1 MELNEAV
8 GRILRQHWLMIL
20 ALVAVGAGIPA
31 LLHSGDAKTY
41 TASTRLV
48 LDTPDP
54 TSGPESAAIA
64 DAARGIAT
72 SPAQVREAL
81 AKARVTRRN
90 ATDLARH
97 DVSVR
102 ALGTSAV
109 LQLSVS
115 DRNPRIAAAVANAL
129 AARLIQTRLNA
140 ANGDVQQ
147 VLTRIDRRITKLN
160 QRISQ
165 VDSEIASLD
174 ARDAASGF
182 LRAKRNAEA
191 RLRASL
197 ARQRAVLESDQISLL
212 STDSGRHKPSIIS
225 PASVPSDPNSSR
237 ALADMIL
244 GALLGLILGIGLAG
258 ILETLR
264 PTLIGRDAVARELD
278 TPLLGSL
285 SGDPNP
291 DRSLREAAAIAGRL
305 RLAAEASG
313 VQQVGLL
320 DVGGEVDLSE
330 LAEWL
335 DAIAVEPELEHEP
348 EFVGALF
355 RGAPG
360 ATAKNDEAGDHAR
373 VGLQIRP
380 FSPESATLNH
390 GVVRAL
396 VVVAPATLKK
406 AELVDVSHLLR
417 VTRLPMLGLITY
429 KRSRRPGQTG
439 TDSAAYPRVEIG
451 S

>member
-8 GRILRQHWLMIL
+8 RRILRQHWLLIL
-20 ALVAVGAGIPA
+20 AFVAVGAAVPT

-90 ATDLARH
+90 ATDLAKNH
-97 DVSVR
+97 VSVR

-109 LQLSVS
+109 LQLSVT
-115 DRNPRIAAAVANAL
+115 DRNPRIAAALANAL

-140 ANGDVQQ
+140 SNGDVQQ
-147 VLTRIDRRITKLN
+147 VLARIDRRITNLN
-160 QRISQ
+160 QRISS
-165 VDSEIASLD
+165 VDSEIAALD
-174 ARDAASGF
+174 ARGAASGV
-182 LRAKRNAEA
+182 LRAKRSAA
-191 RLRASL
+191 ASLRASL
-197 ARQRAVLESDQISLL
+197 ARRRAVLESDQISLL

-225 PASVPSDPNSSR
+225 AASVPSDPNSSR
-237 ALADMIL
+237 LLADMIL
-244 GALLGLILGIGLAG
+244 GALLGLVLGIGLAG
-258 ILETLR
+258 IRETLR
-264 PTLIGRDAVARELD
+264 PTLIGGDAVARELD

-285 SGDPNP
+285 SGEPNT
-291 DRSLREAAAIAGRL
+291 DGSSLAEAAPIAARL
-305 RLAAEASG
+305 KLAAEASK

-320 DVGGEVDLSE
+320 DVGGEFDLSK
-330 LAEWL
+330 LAEQL
-335 DAIAVEPELEHEP
+335 DAMAVEPELEREP
-348 EFVGALF
+348 ALVGTF
-355 RGAPG
+355 RVAQGAP
-360 ATAKNDEAGDHAR
+360 AMTHEAADHAH
-373 VGLQIRP
+373 VGLRIRP

-417 VTRLPMLGLITY
+417 VTRLPLLGLITY
-429 KRSRRPGQTG
+429 KRSPRRGRTASESAPPTG
-439 TDSAAYPRVEIG
+439 VEIG
-451 S
+451 P